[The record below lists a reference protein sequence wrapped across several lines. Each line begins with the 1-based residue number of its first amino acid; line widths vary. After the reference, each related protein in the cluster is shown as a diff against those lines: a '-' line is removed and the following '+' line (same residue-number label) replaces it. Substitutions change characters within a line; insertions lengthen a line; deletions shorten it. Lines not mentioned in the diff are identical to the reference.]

1 MASPLKNIMSNSPK
15 KLRRQSLTY
24 LSLHPAELTGQLI
37 LRETIRY
44 MVQKAVSSTPPP
56 PNPPPPPLARRK
68 GPEGEELLTMK
79 MFGVI
84 PGRELSLSQSWEVN
98 ER

>member
-24 LSLHPAELTGQLI
+24 LSLHPAQLTDQLI
-37 LRETIRY
+37 LRETIGY

-56 PNPPPPPLARRK
+56 HPHLWPGE